1 LDWFGCVEEFCDV
14 LGLEFDPFIKTIL
27 FNVNV
32 VIEDGTLG
40 WELNDL
46 PFILPPVGEALS
58 VVNTIFFRET
68 TTKAPN
74 TGKHK
79 DVFKTLNFVRV

>member
-1 LDWFGCVEEFCDV
+1 LNWLRGIDLFSDV
-14 LGLEFDPFIKTIL
+14 FGLEFDPFVKTVL
-27 FNVNV
+27 LNVDV

-40 WELNDL
+40 WELNNL

-58 VVNTIFFRET
+58 EINTILFRET

-74 TGKHK
+74 TGKHEN
-79 DVFKTLNFVRV
+79 VFKTFNFVRV